1 MSGLFITFEGI
12 DGCGKTTQLKLAEGY
27 LGLAASTYDLPVEI
41 AYDNL
46 EVRVPDATSRALLSC
61 EPEPYDEEAEPTATT
76 LPTATPTSA
85 PAPSGGNVF
94 EFHNYTGDQSCH
106 FEFWG
111 PASYSMDVGV
121 GETKVIREVPNGEY
135 GWKTFITGIGESSGN
150 SPVKMVSDGRCVITC
165 SKRDGGY
172 YTGSDCTP

>member
-1 MSGLFITFEGI
+1 L
-12 DGCGKTTQLKLAEGY
+12 LA
-27 LGLAASTYDLPVEI
+27 
-41 AYDNL
+41 
-46 EVRVPDATSRALLSC
+46 C
-61 EPEPYDEEAEPTATT
+61 EPEPYDDEDEETPTATT
-76 LPTATPTSA
+76 VPTVVPTSPPEPTAA
-85 PAPSGGNVF
+85 PSSGGNVF

-121 GETKVIREVPNGEY
+121 GETKVIQEVPNGEY

-150 SPVKMVSDGRCVITC
+150 SPVKMVSGGRCVITC